1 MQRHTAY
8 RTCAHKKMH
17 TKVTRLIGLVVLP
30 LLACTAARAQQY
42 TRRTNLPAIYIETF
56 DGAAVSSKTEYVY
69 STLHYVD
76 EADSVV
82 TYDSVQIRG
91 RGNSTWNM
99 SKKPYRIKFA
109 SKQKF
114 LGKGYAKAKSWTLLA
129 NAGDKTMMRNA
140 VTSAMGRFE
149 GVGFNPA
156 YKFADLVLNN
166 TYLGTYQISD
176 QIDVRKHRVD
186 ITEQDDTLTDD
197 SNITGGYL
205 LEVDGFA
212 DGNCFRT
219 YNYNVPVRIHYP
231 DEDDIQARQT
241 NYIAGYVRAFERRLA
256 GSDFADPL
264 LGYRAVVDSVT
275 LANWYIATE
284 VSANIDGFYSTYFY
298 KELDDSLLYWGPL
311 WDYDIAYDNDSRKP
325 GTTNQLM
332 ADIGYGD
339 AREWTVRMWDD
350 PWFARLINRRYN
362 ELIDGGLVDFMLQT
376 IDSIDSLMD
385 ESQQLN
391 YQKWGI
397 NRRMYH
403 EIVLYSSYDQYV
415 SDLKEFVTNHT
426 EYLRTAFESRLP
438 QEPTPEFVPERY
450 YYTIANAGTST
461 LFDAEDGMV
470 VAYGRDDSRET
481 QYWYF
486 VKAGGGY
493 QIINRSSGL
502 AINDPT
508 EGEST
513 ATTNILTPLNLA
525 EPDSTDARQLW
536 RLLPQGTGGQYNF
549 LNLHTDHIANLRAG
563 NAADGTQ
570 IISYSNDSRNSTSNN
585 RLWYVTRQEPL
596 PDDTGIAELDDEPED
611 YALAYSPV
619 DGLLHFGSSDPSRL
633 GFKVRVTTIDGMPAG
648 SFTASEGFSMRP
660 LPDGIYIVT
669 WKAGGR
675 TRSVKFRK

>member
-1 MQRHTAY
+1 MNIVTA
-8 RTCAHKKMH
+8 R
-17 TKVTRLIGLVVLP
+17 VRGL
-30 LLACTAARAQQY
+30 LLLLFACVSAGAQQY
-42 TRRTNLPAIYIETF
+42 VRRTNLPAVYIETF
-56 DGAAVSSKTEYVY
+56 DGAAVNSKTNYVL
-69 STLHYVD
+69 STLRYVD
-76 EADSVV
+76 ESDSVV

-140 VTSAMGRFE
+140 ITSALGRFE
-149 GVGFNPA
+149 GIGFNPA
-156 YKFADLVLNN
+156 YKFVDLILNN
-166 TYLGTYQISD
+166 SYLGTYQISD

-186 ITEQDDTLTDD
+186 ITEQDDSLTDE

-205 LEVDGFA
+205 LEVDGFV

-231 DEDDIQARQT
+231 DEDDIQTSQT
-241 NYIAGYVRAFERRLA
+241 NFITNYVRSFERRLA
-256 GSDFADPL
+256 SSDFTDPQ
-264 LGYRAVVDSVT
+264 LGYRPMVDSVS

-284 VSANIDGFYSTYFY
+284 ISANIDGFYSTYFY
-298 KELDDSLLYWGPL
+298 KEQDDSLLYWGPL

-325 GTTNQLM
+325 GTVNQLM
-332 ADIGYGD
+332 SDIGYGN
-339 AREWTVRMWDD
+339 AQEWAARMWND

-362 ELIDGGLVDFMLQT
+362 ELLDGGLVDFMYQT

-415 SDLKEFVTNHT
+415 SDLKEFIGNHT
-426 EYLRTAFESRLP
+426 EYLRTTFDSKLP
-438 QEPTPEFVPERY
+438 QEPTPEFVPEMY
-450 YYTIANAGTST
+450 YYTITNAGTST
-461 LFDAEDGMV
+461 LFDADDGMV
-470 VAYGRDDSRET
+470 VAYGRDESRET
-481 QYWYF
+481 QYWRF
-486 VKAGGGY
+486 VRAGDGF
-493 QIINRSSGL
+493 QIINGSTGM

-508 EGEST
+508 EEEST

-525 EPDSTDARQLW
+525 VPDSTDDRQLW
-536 RLLPQGTGGQYNF
+536 QLLPQGTGGCYNF

-563 NAADGTQ
+563 NAADGTS
-570 IISYSNDSRNSTSNN
+570 IISYSNDSRNASSKN
-585 RLWYVTRQEPL
+585 RLWYVVRQMAL
-596 PDDTGIAELDDEPED
+596 PDDNTGIADVVGEPSE

-619 DGLLHFGSSDPSRL
+619 DGLLHFGGADLSQL
-633 GFKVRVTTIDGMPAG
+633 NFKVHITSVDGLHAG
-648 SFTASEGFSMRP
+648 SFTASEGFSMLP

-669 WKAGGR
+669 WKEGNHL
-675 TRSVKFRK
+675 RSVKFRK